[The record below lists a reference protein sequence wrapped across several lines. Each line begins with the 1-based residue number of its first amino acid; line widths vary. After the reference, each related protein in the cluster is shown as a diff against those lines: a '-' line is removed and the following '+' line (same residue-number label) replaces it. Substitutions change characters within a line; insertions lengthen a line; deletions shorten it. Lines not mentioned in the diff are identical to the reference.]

1 MGPLVPHALG
11 PSRALSKLS
20 SRETGKGGQFFLN
33 PFHATPVL
41 PLAHFVIRS
50 AVIEVLDGWMAQ
62 SQQSRW
68 LRLRM
73 CPLGRWMAT
82 AMVMAMSQGAK
93 LMEICLRLQ

>member
-41 PLAHFVIRS
+41 PLAHSVIRS
-50 AVIEVLDGWMAQ
+50 AVIEVLDGWVGGDLQARVGDRTVSEPQ
-62 SQQSRW
+62 TPW
-68 LRLRM
+68 
-73 CPLGRWMAT
+73 GRPG
-82 AMVMAMSQGAK
+82 S
-93 LMEICLRLQ
+93 